1 MDASC
6 SKWNLDPHKLP
17 RHIGIIM
24 DGNGRWATSRRLPRV
39 AGHRKGV
46 ERVQEITEL
55 CGNLG
60 IEALTLYAFSDEN
73 WRRPEEE
80 VGALMGLL
88 RWYLR
93 AERARI
99 VKNNVQFRVIGD
111 RRKLSSDIMELILE
125 LEEETAA
132 NTGMHL
138 SVALSYGGR
147 GEILR
152 AVKRIVEQTS
162 KGEFFPEDIDESM
175 FDKCLDTVGLPPL
188 DMLVRTSGEQRL
200 SNFLLWQA
208 AYAELFFEQ
217 ALWPDFDSQKLVSHM
232 IHFAGR
238 ERRFGAV
245 PDPLPQKHNPAS
257 HPHIVSNAGFA
268 YGKRK

>member
-1 MDASC
+1 MSETCAQ
-6 SKWNLDPHKLP
+6 WHLEHTRLP
-17 RHIGIIM
+17 RHVGIIM

-55 CGNLG
+55 AGNLG
-60 IEALTLYAFSDEN
+60 LGALTLYAFSDEN

-93 AERARI
+93 AERNRI
-99 VKNNVQFRVIGD
+99 LRNNVQFRVIGD
-111 RRKLSSDIMELILE
+111 RRKLSSDILGLISDLE
-125 LEEETAA
+125 ADTRG

-138 SVALSYGGR
+138 AVAVSYGGR

-152 AVKRIVEQTS
+152 AVKRLVGYVES
-162 KGEFFPEDIDESM
+162 GETFVDDLDEAT
-175 FDKCLDTVGLPPL
+175 FEKCLDTAGLPPL
-188 DMLVRTSGEQRL
+188 DMLIRTSGERRV

-208 AYAELFFEQ
+208 AYAELFFDE
-217 ALWPDFDSQKLVSHM
+217 ALWPDFDSARFVQNLKA
-232 IHFAGR
+232 FALR
-238 ERRFGAV
+238 DRRFGLT
-245 PDPLPQKHNPAS
+245 PDQTATLQRTCQGLATNL
-257 HPHIVSNAGFA
+257 
-268 YGKRK
+268 R